1 MEEGQRAGTLFSNDF
16 SAAFMQFDFS
26 AHSSSLPLGLVALW
40 GALERLF
47 ATNEQELSFR
57 VSANI
62 AAYLGPAAIRGITP
76 SIHTISFA
84 D

>member
-1 MEEGQRAGTLFSNDF
+1 
-16 SAAFMQFDFS
+16 
-26 AHSSSLPLGLVALW
+26 LW